1 MTSTSTTRTTG
12 PARPVERERPADPA
26 AVGPVLVSRRRTWWP
41 LAIALG
47 AVLLAAAISVAVGS
61 RTLGPAELIDGVR
74 GALAGVTTDPAAAVV
89 AARVDRTLIGAV
101 VGLAV
106 GLSGAAMQGLTR
118 NPLADPGILGVN
130 AGAALVVV
138 LGITW
143 LGITGPGVYVWLAL
157 LGGVLAAALVYAV
170 SAAAPGGPAPLTM
183 ALAGA
188 ALSAGAIS
196 VVAGVLVSDRG
207 ALDTFRFWQVGS
219 VAGRPAGVVL
229 DVLPL
234 LVISVLIVAFAGPV
248 LNATA
253 LGDDLER
260 ALGQRVHLARG
271 VVAVGAVGLAASAVA
286 LAGPVG
292 FVGLVVPHLVRLVT
306 GPDYRRIL
314 LGSALLGPVLV
325 LLTDTLGRVVMPPS
339 EIQVGIMTAVL
350 GAPALIWLVR
360 RVAVR

>member
-1 MTSTSTTRTTG
+1 M
-12 PARPVERERPADPA
+12 
-26 AVGPVLVSRRRTWWP
+26 SRRRTWGP
-41 LAIALG
+41 LALGLG
-47 AVLLAAAISVAVGS
+47 AVALAVAVSIAVGS
-61 RTLGPAELIDGVR
+61 RTLTPAEVLTGVEA
-74 GALAGVTTDPAAAVV
+74 ALRGVTNDPAGAVV
-89 AARVDRTLIGAV
+89 AARVDRTVIGAV

-106 GLSGAAMQGLTR
+106 ALSGAAMQGLTR

-130 AGAALVVV
+130 AGAALSVV
-138 LGITW
+138 LGIQL
-143 LGITGPGVYVWLAL
+143 LGVSSAGAYVWLAL
-157 LGGVLAAALVYAV
+157 VGGVVAAAVVYAV

-188 ALSAGAIS
+188 ALTAGAVS

-219 VAGRPAGVVL
+219 VAGRSASLVL

-234 LVISVLIVAFAGPV
+234 LLVSLVVVALSGPV

-271 VVAVGAVGLAASAVA
+271 VVALGAVGLAASAVA

-306 GPDYRRIL
+306 GPDHRRIL
-314 LGSALLGPVLV
+314 VGSAVIGPVLV

-350 GAPALIWLVR
+350 GAPCLIWLVR
-360 RVAVR
+360 RTAVR